1 MPYNSGRLLGPGR
14 RLFNEDRLYHRQ
26 EGSRNTFEE
35 TPYMGPVDTEIRN
48 YVPDPSEIGDFNFRM
63 SSEDIEAYL
72 EWMRRNPSVT
82 L

>member
-1 MPYNSGRLLGPGR
+1 
-14 RLFNEDRLYHRQ
+14 
-26 EGSRNTFEE
+26 
-35 TPYMGPVDTEIRN
+35 MGPVDTEIRN